1 MHHIEVF
8 HNKIQLDVV
17 VKAFMVYRHFG
28 PETLRHH
35 RDGSKMSGQ
44 FGTGAEVSIRQFST
58 SAEVSIQH
66 FGTSAELSAVMPLF
80 NV

>member
-1 MHHIEVF
+1 MPG
-8 HNKIQLDVV
+8 QL
-17 VKAFMVYRHFG
+17 
-28 PETLRHH
+28 
-35 RDGSKMSGQ
+35 
-44 FGTGAEVSIRQFST
+44 GTGAEVSIRQLST